1 MAGLTKAKKLV
12 EGLLGTTH
20 KEAQENATRLLG
32 LPPDNTAMDRA
43 KALGFDTDTTYY
55 HGTNKDFKE
64 INPMFF
70 GSGSGGQ
77 GAKKGFWMT
86 DDPVTAGSYA
96 DYVSLDKPVNDLI
109 EEADGV
115 RMQGKSMVYHNK
127 ADKLEQKAEEL
138 EQKLRKE
145 PLNNQTI
152 LQFLL
157 QKNNTLTKNAK
168 GEKYLDY
175 MSDKN
180 GIENAFLNKA
190 ISDKKNAVV
199 IKNLSDTADWSAYR
213 PSTHAVVL
221 NPSAI
226 RSKFAAF
233 DPMKLGIGAGSVM
246 SADLLAKEKEYGAL
260 SAPEI
265 NPLLE
270 KILKP
275 VKYASNAYKWTGD
288 NIGLLN
294 NVLPYKEM
302 GNALDYIAT
311 PDSMPMK
318 PSYGR
323 LPTTPTNDALINLM
337 SLLGL

>member
-1 MAGLTKAKKLV
+1 MAGLTKTKKLV

-20 KEAQENATRLLG
+20 KEAQKNATKLLG

-43 KALGFDTDTTYY
+43 KALGFDNKTYY
-55 HGTNKDFKE
+55 HGTNTDIKQ

-152 LQFLL
+152 LPFLL
-157 QKNNTLTKNAK
+157 QKNNNLTKNAK

-246 SADLLAKEKEYGAL
+246 SADLLANE
-260 SAPEI
+260 
-265 NPLLE
+265 N
-270 KILKP
+270 
-275 VKYASNAYKWTGD
+275 
-288 NIGLLN
+288 GLLSSPDRN
-294 NVLPYKEM
+294 SILGYMADSYKYMADEGGLL
-302 GNALDYIAT
+302 GNILYSGGGKALDNLSYGT
-311 PDSMPMK
+311 TPMK
-318 PSYGR
+318 KGSGR
-323 LPTTPTNDALINLM
+323 LPSTPTNE
-337 SLLGL
+337 SLLNLIELFQL

>member
-1 MAGLTKAKKLV
+1 MAGLTKTKKLV

-20 KEAQENATRLLG
+20 KKAQENATRLLG

-43 KALGFDTDTTYY
+43 KALGFDNKTYY
-55 HGTNKDFKE
+55 HGTNTDIKE

-86 DDPVTAGSYA
+86 DDPVTASSYA

-152 LQFLL
+152 LPFLL
-157 QKNNTLTKNAK
+157 QKNNNLTKNAK

-246 SADLLAKEKEYGAL
+246 SADLLADE
-260 SAPEI
+260 
-265 NPLLE
+265 N
-270 KILKP
+270 
-275 VKYASNAYKWTGD
+275 
-288 NIGLLN
+288 GLLSSPDRN
-294 NVLPYKEM
+294 SILGYMADSYKYMADEGGLL
-302 GNALDYIAT
+302 GNILYSGGGKALDNLSYGT
-311 PDSMPMK
+311 TPMK
-318 PSYGR
+318 KGSGR
-323 LPTTPTNDALINLM
+323 LPSTPTNESLLNLM
-337 SLLGL
+337 ELFQL